1 MEPDE
6 LGQILKKTNKISIA
20 IDHLNI
26 GKNDQIFMMVFI
38 FINIIILFVGYGLGD
53 YDDVID
59 ISTLEKFTV
68 LKDDL
73 MYDWCVFSVSKHSVI
88 LPVLDNFIM
97 QLRESGL
104 DYYYL
109 AEVRVV
115 CVSSLFQE

>member
-1 MEPDE
+1 
-6 LGQILKKTNKISIA
+6 
-20 IDHLNI
+20 
-26 GKNDQIFMMVFI
+26 MMVFI

-115 CVSSLFQE
+115 CVFSLFQ